1 MAVADKGSGRS
12 TKTDGGKPDPAGR
25 ASAAMSAG
33 KIAYETR
40 RAADAGLSLDAW
52 LKRKAREAAPTAPA
66 SVRKAPARKGLIA
79 RLLDKAHRPL

>member
-12 TKTDGGKPDPAGR
+12 VKTDGRKPDPVAR
-25 ASAAMSAG
+25 ANAAMSAG

-40 RAADAGLSLDAW
+40 RAAEAGLSLDAW
-52 LKRKAREAAPTAPA
+52 LKRKAREAAPAASAP
-66 SVRKAPARKGLIA
+66 VRKAPARKGLIA